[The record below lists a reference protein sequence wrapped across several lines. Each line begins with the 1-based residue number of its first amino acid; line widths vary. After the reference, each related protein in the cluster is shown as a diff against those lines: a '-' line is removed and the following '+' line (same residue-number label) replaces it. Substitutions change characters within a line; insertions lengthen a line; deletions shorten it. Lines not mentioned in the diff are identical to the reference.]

1 MPAVNLVRLARIDL
15 NLLVALHILIEEGSV
30 SRAAERLSITQP
42 AMSKTLG
49 RLRDTFDD
57 PLFVRSKRGIQPTP
71 RALALAG
78 DLKAV
83 LSSVDALLDAGDFS
97 PAAYRGELT
106 LAISEYVGFTLLPPL
121 SARLQSN
128 APRLRLKTITRA
140 EGQLDQLANGQ
151 LDLAIQIQREEYPP
165 EFTVYPLAASP
176 LAIFVRQDHPLVAQT
191 LTSEMIRQ
199 YPQVALYVADR
210 EELIGGQM
218 LARTLFESDKGVLET
233 SHLLTAFEIL
243 RETDYLLIC
252 PAYLARNEGATRDI
266 VALTLPID
274 LTFSVEYSL
283 IAHQR
288 IASSP
293 VHQWLWQEI
302 IDTVHSMR
310 FRTVHRG

>member
-1 MPAVNLVRLARIDL
+1 
-15 NLLVALHILIEEGSV
+15 
-30 SRAAERLSITQP
+30 
-42 AMSKTLG
+42 MSKTLG

-78 DLKAV
+78 DLKVV
-83 LSSVDALLDAGDFS
+83 LSKVDTLLDAGDFS

-140 EGQLDQLANGQ
+140 EGQLDLLANGQ
-151 LDLAIQIQREEYPP
+151 LDLAIHIQREEYPP

-191 LTSEMIRQ
+191 LTGEMIRQ

-243 RETDYLLIC
+243 RETNYLLIC

-266 VALTLPID
+266 VALTLPAD

-302 IDTVHSMR
+302 IDTVHGMR